1 MITDKG
7 LKKEVIKTWE
17 GTGEKNKS
25 SRKSLSWIKF

>member
-7 LKKEVIKTWE
+7 VKEEVIKTME

-25 SRKSLSWIKF
+25 SRKNISWIKF